1 MQNMYFII
9 NSQYVN
15 NRHAKKQRVNK
26 WELVPIL
33 KCYHYFISLY
43 VTYFGVKIKTMQIE
57 EKLAEGLFETEN
69 SSKIN
74 K

>member
-1 MQNMYFII
+1 MLII
-9 NSQYVN
+9 GMLKSN
-15 NRHAKKQRVNK
+15 
-26 WELVPIL
+26 ELISESWSLIL

-43 VTYFGVKIKTMQIE
+43 VTYFRVKIKTMQIE

-69 SSKIN
+69 SSKIH